1 MDQEHYS
8 FGMVARK
15 PSALLPVAM
24 SLVALAVVLGHFAL
38 VGTVREADEGAG
50 AHTWQLLMA
59 GQLPLLLFFS
69 IRWVPRAPRPAL
81 EVLALQLIAVLS
93 AMAPVFYFRL

>member
-1 MDQEHYS
+1 MDQKPYS
-8 FGMVARK
+8 FGVVARK

-24 SLVALAVVLGHFAL
+24 SVIALAVVLGHFAL
-38 VGTVREADEGAG
+38 VGTTRDADEGAA
-50 AHTWQLLMA
+50 AHIWQLLIA

-69 IRWVPRAPRPAL
+69 IRWVPRARRPAL

-93 AMAPVFYFRL
+93 AMAPVFFFHL